1 MKKRSQTSDAQKI
14 RNKPRPA
21 ALTRDA
27 ESRCDKSALSED
39 ALGRVG
45 AAGDTTVPTMC
56 PDVLLGR
63 HDIPSDARENKP

>member
-1 MKKRSQTSDAQKI
+1 MKNRSQTSDDQKI
-14 RNKPRPA
+14 RNKPRPE

-27 ESRCDKSALSED
+27 ESRCDQSALSENL
-39 ALGRVG
+39 LGQVS
-45 AAGDTTVPTMC
+45 AAGDTTIPTMC